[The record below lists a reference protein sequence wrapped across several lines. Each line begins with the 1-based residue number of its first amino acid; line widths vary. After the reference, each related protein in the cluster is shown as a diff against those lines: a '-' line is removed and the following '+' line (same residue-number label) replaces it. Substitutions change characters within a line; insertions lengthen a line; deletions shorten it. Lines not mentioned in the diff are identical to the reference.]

1 MPKQILT
8 WTITTTTAATT
19 LSPLSPPSTATTI
32 ATIFSGDLE
41 EKIELKQP
49 KDRMRVVSTQTDI
62 DRRPDI
68 LCMKTYWEFTHSIC
82 LSLCRNVCLC
92 CSTSSLVLKYVHL
105 KVSNNKQQ
113 TTFCILYLF
122 NLNPIW
128 LFSIHSFH
136 AFLWTDFQLSMR
148 PFVKILRLYI
158 YLSSIFV
165 YL

>member
-49 KDRMRVVSTQTDI
+49 QDRMRVVSTQTDI

-68 LCMKTYWEFTHSIC
+68 FSCLKTY
-82 LSLCRNVCLC
+82 
-92 CSTSSLVLKYVHL
+92 
-105 KVSNNKQQ
+105 
-113 TTFCILYLF
+113 
-122 NLNPIW
+122 
-128 LFSIHSFH
+128 
-136 AFLWTDFQLSMR
+136 
-148 PFVKILRLYI
+148 
-158 YLSSIFV
+158 
-165 YL
+165 